1 MHAVRYGAIADRVVP
16 RGESR
21 TSTLIRDV
29 LLVLTGAGLV
39 SVLAQIAIPW
49 FPVPFTGQTL
59 AVLLV
64 GGMLG
69 ALRGALSLA
78 VYFAI
83 GALGAPVFTDQ
94 SGGWNVITGATGG
107 YIIGFILA
115 AALVGWLCERGADRR
130 VVPMMGALL
139 LGNVMIYAVGLPWL
153 ANWTPPGAEAAFG
166 WSQAY
171 EFGLQPFV
179 LGDLLKLAVVAAL
192 LPAGWALLQRTG
204 FGREREKD
212 GPPAGLL

>member
-1 MHAVRYGAIADRVVP
+1 MHAVRYGAIVDRVVP
-16 RGESR
+16 RGQTRS
-21 TSTLIRDV
+21 STLVRDI
-29 LLVLTGAGLV
+29 LLILAGTALV
-39 SVLAQIAIPW
+39 SLLAQVSIPW
-49 FPVPFTGQTL
+49 YPVPFTGQTL

-83 GALGAPVFTDQ
+83 GALGAPIFSEQ
-94 SGGWNVITGATGG
+94 AGGWDIITGATGG

-115 AALVGWLCERGADRR
+115 AGVVGWLCERGADRR
-130 VVPMMGALL
+130 VVSMIGVLL
-139 LGNVMIYAVGLPWL
+139 LGNVLIYAIGVPWL
-153 ANWTPPGAEAAFG
+153 ANWSPAGDGVNLG

-171 EFGLQPFV
+171 ELGVQPFI
-179 LGDLLKLAVVAAL
+179 LGDLLKLAIVAAI

-204 FGREREKD
+204 FGKDREQD
-212 GPPAGLL
+212 GPPAGIL

>member
-1 MHAVRYGAIADRVVP
+1 MHAVRYGAIVDRVVP
-16 RGESR
+16 RGQTR
-21 TSTLIRDV
+21 ASTLVRDI
-29 LLVLTGAGLV
+29 LLILAGTAVV
-39 SVLAQIAIPW
+39 SLLAQVSIPW
-49 FPVPFTGQTL
+49 YPVPFTGQTL

-83 GALGAPVFTDQ
+83 GALGAPIFSEQ
-94 SGGWNVITGATGG
+94 AGGWDIITGATGG

-115 AALVGWLCERGADRR
+115 AGVVGWLCERGADRR
-130 VVPMMGALL
+130 VVSMIGVLL
-139 LGNVMIYAVGLPWL
+139 LGNVLIYAIGVPWL
-153 ANWTPPGAEAAFG
+153 ANWSPAGDGVTLG

-171 EFGLQPFV
+171 ELGVQPFI
-179 LGDLLKLAVVAAL
+179 LGDLLKLAIVAAI

-204 FGREREKD
+204 FGKDREQD
-212 GPPAGLL
+212 GPPAGIL

>member
-1 MHAVRYGAIADRVVP
+1 MHAVRYGAIVDRVVP
-16 RGESR
+16 RGQTR
-21 TSTLIRDV
+21 ASTLVRDI
-29 LLVLTGAGLV
+29 LLILAGTAVV
-39 SVLAQIAIPW
+39 SLLAQVSIPW
-49 FPVPFTGQTL
+49 YPVPFTGQTL

-83 GALGAPVFTDQ
+83 GALGAPIFSEQ
-94 SGGWNVITGATGG
+94 AGGWDIITGATGG

-115 AALVGWLCERGADRR
+115 AGAVGWLCERGADRR
-130 VVPMMGALL
+130 VVSMIGVLL
-139 LGNVMIYAVGLPWL
+139 LGNVLIYAIGVPWL
-153 ANWTPPGAEAAFG
+153 ANWSPAGDGVTLG

-171 EFGLQPFV
+171 ELGVQPFI
-179 LGDLLKLAVVAAL
+179 LGDLLKLAIVAAI

-204 FGREREKD
+204 FGKDREQD
-212 GPPAGLL
+212 GPPAGIL